1 LPWDVFDGVIPW
13 GDQHQGRR
21 QAVDAIVVEGGQ
33 RLQGDVE
40 NGGAKNAAL
49 PIMAASLLVD
59 GETHITNVP
68 RLTDVATLLDLL
80 TQMGCRGGL
89 EGHSLHLDASR
100 ITSTEA
106 PYELVKKMRASVYVL
121 GPLLTRFG
129 KARVSLPGGCAW
141 GPRPVNLH
149 IKGMEMLGAKVELD
163 HGYIVAE
170 AKRLRGARINLEI
183 SSVGATGNI
192 MMAAT
197 MAEGKTTI
205 ENAAAEPE
213 MTALA
218 EFLNELGAKI
228 TGAGTKTIEIEG
240 VDSLK
245 SGVTFANVADR
256 IEAGP
261 FLAAAAITG
270 GDVRLVGCRPDHLS
284 TVLSKLREMGCRI
297 TEEGGG
303 IRLQSEGRL
312 KSVDVVTEVYPGF
325 PTDLQAQVMALL
337 TVADGTG
344 VIRETIYS
352 DRFTHVPELVRL
364 GANINLAGNVATVR
378 GVPKLN
384 GAPVMST
391 DIRASS
397 ALILGGLVAE
407 GETRVSRVY
416 HIDRGYEAIEK
427 KLEKLGA
434 KVRRVKE

>member
-1 LPWDVFDGVIPW
+1 M
-13 GDQHQGRR
+13 
-21 QAVDAIVVEGGQ
+21 DAIIVEGGT
-33 RLQGDVE
+33 RLVGDVE

-59 GETHITNVP
+59 GEVHITNVP

-80 TQMGCRGGL
+80 SQMGCKGGY
-89 EGHSLHLDASR
+89 EDHSLHLDASR

-106 PYELVKKMRASVYVL
+106 PYKLVKKMRASVYVL
-121 GPLLTRFG
+121 GPLLARFG

-170 AKRLRGARINLEI
+170 TDRLQGARINLEI

-197 MAEGKTTI
+197 LARGRTVI

-228 TGAGTKTIEIEG
+228 SGAGTKTIEIEG
-240 VDSLK
+240 VDSLR
-245 SGVTFANVADR
+245 SGVTFENVADR
-256 IEAGP
+256 IEAGT
-261 FLAAAAITG
+261 FLAAGAITG
-270 GDVRLVGCRPDHLS
+270 GDVRVVGCRPDHLS
-284 TVLSKLREMGCRI
+284 TVVSKLKEMGCRI
-297 TEEGGG
+297 TEDERAL
-303 IRLQSEGRL
+303 RLQSEGRL
-312 KSVDVVTEVYPGF
+312 KSIDVVTEVYPGY
-325 PTDLQAQVMALL
+325 PTDLQAQIMALL

-344 VIRETIYS
+344 VIRETIYA

-364 GANINLAGNVATVR
+364 GADINLSGNAATVR
-378 GVPKLN
+378 GVPDLQ

-397 ALILGGLVAE
+397 ALILAGLVAK
-407 GETRVSRVY
+407 GETYVSRVY

-427 KLEKLGA
+427 KLERLGA